1 MPVPYDEPGNVV
13 WQTQIDA
20 EPSANARA
28 LADSLEGI
36 LGQGVHDIDG
46 IVARLN
52 DLGPSPEGAAQW
64 TPSVFEAE
72 MVRLGA

>member
-13 WQTQIDA
+13 WQTQVDA
-20 EPSANARA
+20 EPSPYAMA
-28 LADSLEGI
+28 LADALEAI
-36 LGQGVHDIDG
+36 LGQNIHEIDG

-52 DLGPSPEGAAQW
+52 ESGPSPEGAPEW

>member
-1 MPVPYDEPGNVV
+1 MPLPYDEPENVV
-13 WQTQIDA
+13 WQTQIVAPPDA
-20 EPSANARA
+20 YAMA
-28 LADSLEGI
+28 LADALEAI
-36 LGQGVHDIDG
+36 FGQGIHEIDG

-52 DLGPSPEGAAQW
+52 ESGPRPAGADAW